1 MTEQKT
7 TFKKEMEIL
16 TLFNEKAQKLF
27 NLSFVKKL
35 INLGYS
41 FKYSE
46 ENKKLVGVIKG
57 PDDEAIDA
65 FINTLRFFIQD
76 NEPSSQRNID
86 GLYNNLNIPND
97 LKKDFKNARRAT
109 NKFLDSKSIFTI
121 NGNNIT
127 NRKIFNV
134 FIYGG
139 ISHSN
144 HKKEFDAWQRNFLLF
159 TPLKNEFVTILSL
172 VLNNIMYIKNVNLK
186 VIEYLNKNAQTKK

>member
-1 MTEQKT
+1 MNEQKT
-7 TFKKEMEIL
+7 TFAKEIETL

-35 INLGYS
+35 VNSGYS
-41 FKYSE
+41 FKYRE
-46 ENKKLVGVIKG
+46 EDKKLVGVIKG

-86 GLYNNLNIPND
+86 GIYNNLNIPND

-144 HKKEFDAWQRNFLLF
+144 HKKEFDSWQKNFLLF

-186 VIEYLNKNAQTKK
+186 VIGYLNENG